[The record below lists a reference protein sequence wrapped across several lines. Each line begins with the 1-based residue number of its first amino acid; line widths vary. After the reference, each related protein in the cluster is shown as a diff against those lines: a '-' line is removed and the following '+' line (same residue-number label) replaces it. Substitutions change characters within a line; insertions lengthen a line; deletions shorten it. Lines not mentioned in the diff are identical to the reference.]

1 MSTRRSGMSGLC
13 AGCAVAALLLAAA
26 ATGRGAAWAAPAPAP
41 AANAPGDPSLE
52 QQLEGDPTLLLRFA
66 VREFQRG
73 LYLRAVPLLA
83 RFVEKF
89 PQHSEHQ
96 RAIYMLADSHF
107 FVASTG
113 VPAEHLKAVQVY
125 EDALKRYP
133 DAPQMPLAYF
143 RLGQSY
149 QAQQK
154 PAEAQVAFRTLIQKV
169 PTSSLAPRAQVE
181 IAKRF
186 MELGDPRNAIVEFE
200 KILRNYPNSPAEQEA
215 HFGVAD
221 AMVSQ
226 GLYGQA
232 LVRYESGNRRWPTFL
247 KVNPGSLY
255 NYAETLFQA
264 RRYPQAAQAYLQMVN
279 IDPSAEYAHRALAR
293 LGDLYLQ
300 DKKRDEALKVYTRVI
315 RRYPLSEGS
324 MVSLIRLGDLV
335 SEGEVKLED
344 EYIFPMDFVR
354 DPLATYRKVIE
365 LAPTSQLA
373 EVAYL
378 RIAGYYKKKGE
389 FQKALDTLQEFYKK
403 YPASQ
408 LTQNAQFLQAETY
421 MDQVSFYFER
431 GYFLRAIH
439 TYTHFRASVPEQ
451 VIRQARPHKAMVV
464 VGESYMR
471 LGLYGQASRMFETVL
486 ADPEAVVSVGDET
499 LFRLAHAHLLSGD
512 KKRAKEVAERFL
524 ATFPR
529 SRRRGSVQALLGEVA
544 FDGRDLRTAT
554 SLLTQALTGELDD
567 EIRARSL
574 FFLAE
579 ANFQD
584 GLYAQAA
591 DAMRK
596 AISFHSRIQGEVK
609 PFSLEMAHFRL
620 GDILY
625 EGRSWLSSLVAYQ
638 NAFDLFP
645 QSRLVG
651 WAQHRIARI
660 QDQLDLAGRGTPRP
674 RPASGQ
680 APPAQGRGGDA
691 FWGEVNRTRSES
703 RLWDDK
709 NLSKLEQLLKSRPQN

>member
-1 MSTRRSGMSGLC
+1 MNMRRRKKSSVR
-13 AGCAVAALLLAAA
+13 AGCAALLVAGALAALS
-26 ATGRGAAWAAPAPAP
+26 AWAAPAPPAAP
-41 AANAPGDPSLE
+41 AAAGSGEPPIE
-52 QQLEGDPTLLLRFA
+52 QQLESDPTLLFRFA
-66 VREFQRG
+66 IREFQRG
-73 LYLRAVPLLA
+73 LYLRAIPLLA

-113 VPAEHLKAVQVY
+113 VPAEYVKAVQVY
-125 EDALKRYP
+125 EEALKKYP

-143 RLGQSY
+143 RVGQSY

-169 PTSSLAPRAQVE
+169 PNSSLAPRAQVE

-226 GLYGQA
+226 GLYSQA
-232 LVRYESGNRRWPTFL
+232 LVRYEVGNRRWPTFL

-279 IDPSAEYAHRALAR
+279 IDPSAEFAHRALAR

-300 DKKRDEALKVYTRVI
+300 DKRRDEALKVYTRVI

-335 SEGEVKLED
+335 SEGEFKLEG
-344 EYIFPMDFVR
+344 EHIFPMAYVR
-354 DPLATYRKVIE
+354 DPLATYRRVIE
-365 LAPTSQLA
+365 LAPTNQLA

-378 RIAGYYKKKGE
+378 RIAGYLKKRGE
-389 FQKALDTLQEFYKK
+389 FQKALETLQEFYKK

-421 MDQVSFYFER
+421 MEQVSFYFER
-431 GYFLRAIH
+431 GYFLRAIQ

-471 LGLYGQASRMFETVL
+471 LGLYSQASQMFETVL
-486 ADPEAVVSVGDET
+486 ADPEAVVTIGDQT

-512 KKRAKEVAERFL
+512 KGRAKEVAGRFL

-529 SRRRGSVQALLGEVA
+529 SPLRGSVQALLGEIA
-544 FDGRDLRTAT
+544 FGNRDLRTAA
-554 SLLTQALTGELDD
+554 SLLIQALNGELDD
-567 EIRARSL
+567 ELRARSL
-574 FFLAE
+574 FYLAE
-579 ANFQD
+579 ANFQE
-584 GLYAQAA
+584 GLYPQAA

-596 AISFHSRIQGEVK
+596 AISLHSRVPGEVK

-625 EGRSWLSSLVAYQ
+625 EGRGWLSAMVAYQ
-638 NAFDLFP
+638 NAAGLFP

-660 QDQLDLAGRGTPRP
+660 QDQLNLAGRGDSRP

-680 APPAQGRGGDA
+680 GREEDP
-691 FWGEVNRTRSES
+691 FWRDVNRIRSES
-703 RLWDDK
+703 RVWDDK
-709 NLSKLEQLLKSRPQN
+709 NLSKLEQLLKGRSRN